1 MFITCS
7 LRSKKGAMYK
17 DTGIDLKTIHKY
29 HQTIEKLISLNHELQ
44 SSGKVISDFGHY
56 AGLIEIDNKVFALH
70 SDSVGSKVL
79 TAQLM
84 RRFHTIGIDCIAMN
98 ANDIICLGAEPII
111 FIDYI
116 ALRSYNNI
124 VSEIVKGLVKGAKLA
139 GVSIAEGETAILP
152 DIITGDDPDKA
163 FDLAGTILGLVNG
176 KGCLGNKIG
185 DIILGIN
192 SSSLHSNCYS
202 LARKILLG
210 KYSIH
215 DRPQHLSNSIE
226 EMLLRFMSNLLWI
239 S

>member
-29 HQTIEKLISLNHELQ
+29 HQTIEKLISANHELQ

-70 SDSVGSKVL
+70 SDGVGSKVL
-79 TAQLM
+79 AAQLM

-98 ANDIICLGAEPII
+98 ANDIICLGAEPIT

-139 GVSIAEGETAILP
+139 GETAILP

-176 KGCLGNKIG
+176 KGRLVLGNKIEVE
-185 DIILGIN
+185 I
-192 SSSLHSNCYS
+192 
-202 LARKILLG
+202 
-210 KYSIH
+210 
-215 DRPQHLSNSIE
+215 
-226 EMLLRFMSNLLWI
+226 
-239 S
+239 